1 MKDAPRARRPSEAS
15 APVTKARVLIA
26 YGRAKLPT
34 ASSLLRRVEFPLR
47 APTTPLTVTPL
58 KPIKHTGIDYDTDW
72 ARKPL
77 ARATRRVIQSGVIR
91 PLAVA
96 WADPQVEGL
105 DRLEHI
111 DGPVIFAANHH
122 SHLDTPI
129 LLSSLPSRFRNKSFV
144 AGAADYFFTNR
155 IAGGSSALA
164 LNAIP
169 IERSKVSRRSS
180 DLARE
185 LLDDGWSMVIFPEGG
200 RSPDGWGQPFK
211 GGAAYLAVKC
221 DVPVVP
227 VHVWGTDR
235 LLPKGSTRPHTGST
249 LVTFGRPLVATEGED
264 SRRFGPRI
272 ESAVAALAD
281 EATSDWWTARQ
292 RAYAGATPA
301 LGGPDTGS
309 WRRSWMLGSRDPH
322 HRGRRPK
329 AERQWP

>member
-1 MKDAPRARRPSEAS
+1 MKDAPRARRPPEAS

-26 YGRAKLPT
+26 YGRSKLPT
-34 ASSLLRRVEFPLR
+34 TSSLLRRVEFPLR
-47 APTTPLTVTPL
+47 APTTPLTVTPR
-58 KPIKHTGIDYDTDW
+58 KPVRHTGIDYDTDW

-77 ARATRRVIQSGVIR
+77 ARTVRKVIQSGVIR

-105 DRLEHI
+105 DRLDHL

-122 SHLDTPI
+122 SHLDTPV
-129 LLSSLPSRFRNKSFV
+129 LLSSLPRRFRNKSFV

-155 IAGGSSALA
+155 LTGGSSALA

-180 DLARE
+180 DLAKD
-185 LLDDGWSMVIFPEGG
+185 LLDDGWTMVIFPEGG

-221 DVPVVP
+221 GVPVVP

-235 LLPKGSTRPHTGST
+235 LLPKGSNRPHTGST
-249 LVTFGRPLVATEGED
+249 LVTFGRPLVAADGEN
-264 SRRFGPRI
+264 SRKFGPRI

-281 EATSDWWTARQ
+281 EATSDWWSARQ
-292 RAYAGATPA
+292 RAHAGRTPA
-301 LGGPDTGS
+301 LDGPDTES
-309 WRRSWMLGSRDPH
+309 WRRSWMLGTRDPH
-322 HRGRRPK
+322 HRGRRPR